1 MDFMHNETRTAS
13 ESGQEKGVKKTM
25 IYRSIWRN
33 NLLHNFSEYEE
44 HGEVFSSIKKL
55 SSPTLIEM
63 ALYLFFL
70 LNVWIHFITPV

>member
-13 ESGQEKGVKKTM
+13 ERGQEKGVKKTM

-33 NLLHNFSEYEE
+33 NFLHNFSEYEE
-44 HGEVFSSIKKL
+44 HGEVFSCIIKL
-55 SSPTLIEM
+55 SSPTLIEL
-63 ALYLFFL
+63 ALYGFL